1 VRRSLNGRVAVQDR
15 PSPEG
20 AEMAIATQTPPRK
33 RVLRRPKQVGR
44 RQSGWC
50 GGALGCLGVKGSR
63 EKLKFAARGRKLGRG
78 GNGGLNS
85 GVWCRCEGER
95 EGGPGRGSTWRR
107 RGGPVTLARAWQR
120 WAPIGRRCSACGEET
135 EEGRT
140 WVGPGEKE
148 RKWVAPNRTVKFSI
162 YSNNFQMSSNCFD

>member
-1 VRRSLNGRVAVQDR
+1 VRRSLNGRVAVRDR

-20 AEMAIATQTPPRK
+20 AETAIATQTPPRK
-33 RVLRRPKQVGR
+33 RVLRQPKRVGR

-50 GGALGCLGVKGSR
+50 GGALGCLRAKGSR

-95 EGGPGRGSTWRR
+95 EGVPTVVA
-107 RGGPVTLARAWQR
+107 RGGEGGSGDTGSGVAEVGTDQAALQCVRGGNRGGAHVGRSRGKRKEMGRAQ
-120 WAPIGRRCSACGEET
+120 
-135 EEGRT
+135 
-140 WVGPGEKE
+140 
-148 RKWVAPNRTVKFSI
+148 
-162 YSNNFQMSSNCFD
+162 